1 MAPSDPRIDPRSD
14 PAALIDSWDPVDDQT
29 EPAERQSVRWN
40 WHGSPSW
47 GRRLVSAYPVVAVA
61 VALCL
66 VAVTMVM
73 AQGAIS
79 QVRSVLGTGGA
90 SLLSVAPASGSATAA
105 AGPLTDYQAVTF
117 TRASGTVRPIEGSA
131 SLALPPYA
139 GWEANGSAGAA
150 NSVVAASGG
159 LLHVGIRRATPGFQG
174 WFLTTTG
181 TVPDSCV
188 FQFAAASPPAVASK
202 TPGAMGELV
211 MAVQTGNTVTTGDI
225 NYVLAAENVSAE
237 GKRTLVVGYSL
248 GHLSRATEHRLKVA
262 PWQPGP
268 LHVAIETNGDNRL
281 AVWVNGSLF
290 YASDSLD
297 LGIQPPLQPYLEVQ
311 ARRTA
316 YSVAY
321 DGYSSVCQPNVE
333 ISGLPS
339 GTVAELAGQRATAK
353 RGSVVLTASTVA
365 PPRSGSLTLAVPG
378 ARLVTFAPHTYWPG
392 DRFSYAPGG

>member
-1 MAPSDPRIDPRSD
+1 MDPSDPHLDPHDD

-29 EPAERQSVRWN
+29 EAAERRSVRWN

-66 VAVTMVM
+66 VAVTTVM

-90 SLLSVAPASGSATAA
+90 SLLSVAPASGTASATA
-105 AGPLTDYQAVTF
+105 GPLSDYQAVTF
-117 TRASGTVRPIEGSA
+117 TRPSGTVRPIEGSA

-150 NSVVAASGG
+150 NGVVATNGG
-159 LLHVGIRRATPGFQG
+159 LLHVGIRQATPGFKG

-188 FQFAAASPPAVASK
+188 FQFSAASPPPVTSTAK
-202 TPGAMGELV
+202 GAIGELV
-211 MAVQTGNTVTTGDI
+211 MAVQTSDTVTTGDI
-225 NYVLAAENVSAE
+225 DYVLAAENVAAD
-237 GKRTLVVGYSL
+237 GQRTLVVGYSL
-248 GHLSRATEHRLKVA
+248 GHLRKATEHRLKVV

-268 LHVAIETNGDNRL
+268 LHVAIETNGSTRL
-281 AVWVNGSLF
+281 SVWVNGALF
-290 YASDSLD
+290 YTSNALD

-311 ARRTA
+311 ARRTP
-316 YSVAY
+316 YTVAY
-321 DGYSSVCQPNVE
+321 GGYSSVCQPDVE
-333 ISGLPS
+333 LSGVPN

-353 RGSVVLTASTVA
+353 NGRVVLAASTVT
-365 PPRSGSLTLAVPG
+365 PPRTGSLTLAVPG
-378 ARLVTFAPHTYWPG
+378 THLVTFAPHIYWPG
-392 DRFSYAPGG
+392 DRFSFAAGG